1 MPISQHVPTLLAAA
15 RPLAVPAE
23 HECLA
28 REVLTSLAIVRI
40 ATAGSLLDAFASSGL
55 TEELLDTW
63 CAAGLLMKRNA
74 FDDLTA
80 HALSCISLGRAGAR
94 SLAMATGRVIPAPK
108 RVASTRKTAHDAEV
122 GDTGLAILAL
132 ARAGHIRLRGV
143 EFDDKRIG
151 TSIATAIPG
160 VGPKRIALQADAYV
174 VRDTSEGPV
183 ALLIEIDRGTTSV
196 KRLAEKYA
204 GYLAWKDQGGPIRD
218 FGVKAMRVVTIAP
231 QDRRSRALHDAA
243 LAANYGKRS
252 GFLLFLE
259 REAID
264 VREPSKLLLPV
275 ARPLGNAPD
284 ARVPLFDKNAGCRDP
299 QASRSPLGGNPPERE
314 LATRSMPGAP
324 AISRRPPAVT
334 ARTQALTLW
343 SAPGSSLAR
352 GTGDAAP
359 VAPDGDHGM
368 REGGT
373 PRQKLAMTSE
383 PTPTC

>member
-183 ALLIEIDRGTTSV
+183 GLLIEIDRGTTSV

-231 QDRRSRALHDAA
+231 QKRRSRALHDAA

-284 ARVPLFDKNAGCRDP
+284 ARVPLFDKDAGCRDP

>member
-1 MPISQHVPTLLAAA
+1 
-15 RPLAVPAE
+15 
-23 HECLA
+23 
-28 REVLTSLAIVRI
+28 LTSLAIVRL
-40 ATAGSLLDAFASSGL
+40 ATAGSVLGAFAPAGL
-55 TEELLDTW
+55 TEEVLDAW
-63 CAAGLLMKRNA
+63 CDAGLLMKRNA
-74 FDDLTA
+74 FDDVTA

-94 SLAMATGRVIPAPK
+94 SLAMATGQSIPAPK
-108 RVASTRKTAHDAEV
+108 RVASTRKSAHDAEV

-151 TSIATAIPG
+151 TSVATAIPG

-231 QDRRSRALHDAA
+231 QKRRSRALHDAA

-284 ARVPLFDKNAGCRDP
+284 ARVPLFDKDAGCRDP